1 MSKDTQVHPLVAVL
15 VVAGAI
21 AFFVWWVGIEFE
33 PRRNVISQS
42 PTAAAPAIRL
52 ARIETGRRNF
62 SLRDSIPSEIG
73 SLIAPLHVGKCSE
86 LPSPEAIVSYVL
98 KAREILRNDFGVAV
112 GPIRILRELNAA
124 IPDGTRRDCAETM
137 AVLIVL
143 IGKSPPAAP
152 EIHTAA
158 PETKPDPERVITR
171 PASPQPDP
179 EEVITRLASAL
190 KIPDKT
196 LTAVRSDLQLKEPSC
211 SLLFPEVMG
220 CEVRYGTSSLLACRA
235 AALLLAVRKAADYR
249 WARALA
255 MSTNCSGNWVELDLH
270 IEPSPWVRIMQV
282 MPDRREPVFSGDY
295 GKPSGGSPRL

>member
-1 MSKDTQVHPLVAVL
+1 MSKGTQVHPLVAVL

-21 AFFVWWVGIEFE
+21 AFFVWVGIEA
-33 PRRNVISQS
+33 RQDVISQ
-42 PTAAAPAIRL
+42 PQ
-52 ARIETGRRNF
+52 
-62 SLRDSIPSEIG
+62 
-73 SLIAPLHVGKCSE
+73 
-86 LPSPEAIVSYVL
+86 
-98 KAREILRNDFGVAV
+98 
-112 GPIRILRELNAA
+112 
-124 IPDGTRRDCAETM
+124 
-137 AVLIVL
+137 
-143 IGKSPPAAP
+143 PPAAP

-171 PASPQPDP
+171 LASPQPDP

-211 SLLFPEVMG
+211 SLLSPLEVMG

-295 GKPSGGSPRL
+295 GKPSGSKPKL